1 MNFRSL
7 AAMCLTFAV
16 AGSMRYF
23 GYPLWLSLLAGVAV
37 GILVPALLQV
47 YIMRRRR

>member
-1 MNFRSL
+1 MNLKSL

-16 AGSMRYF
+16 AGGMRYF
-23 GYPLWLSLLAGVAV
+23 GYPLWLALVAGMAI
-37 GILVPALLQV
+37 GIMVPVLLQV